1 MSQIPIAHIEHTGT
15 FQDLKATT
23 YQLQKS
29 RSRLDSLRRT
39 LQQPPFTIQRT
50 PTYCSSAQ
58 LTFKR
63 TATSWTRPRYEW
75 TGIDCQHYGQG
86 QITTAAIRPTHSF
99 PEPADPPTLE
109 DRLNHARAT
118 TRALTDSH
126 AANQ

>member
-1 MSQIPIAHIEHTGT
+1 MSQTPTAHIEHTGT
-15 FQDLKATT
+15 FQDLEPTT
-23 YQLQKS
+23 VQLQKA

-50 PTYCSSAQ
+50 PTYCSSRQ

-63 TATSWTRPRYEW
+63 TATSWTRPGYEW
-75 TGIDCQHYGQG
+75 TGTDRRHRGREKT
-86 QITTAAIRPTHSF
+86 TTATIRPTHSF
-99 PEPADPPTLE
+99 PEPAGPPTLE
-109 DRLNHARAT
+109 DRLNHAQPT